1 MRRNVLGGVLGALLL
16 CGSILAGSPMLA
28 SAAEPAPQTV
38 KIGAMISLTG
48 PDAAIGGPA
57 KLGYE
62 LAIEEINKGGGVMVK
77 AYGKKI
83 PLELVLMDMET
94 HPEKSIARAEMLN
107 SQKVAVAVGTTL
119 VGAAAEIFEKNK
131 LPVISVLMSIDAITQ
146 RGFKCFFAVGG
157 ASPDMVKTVFD
168 AFGSLPKG
176 TMPTKWAFFKEQSDF
191 VTEFFGA
198 AKETAAKLGV
208 TVTYEG
214 NYAMRAPD
222 LSALIT
228 GAKNSG
234 AEVLLS
240 YPTPPD
246 AITLLKQSAQL
257 GYKPKAI
264 VMLRACDDPSWGRLG
279 ALGDYVIGSPQWHP
293 VFKFPGVKELND
305 AVKAKTG
312 QLTDP
317 TTGPAYYSIKIAAAA
332 IENAGSVDRAAIR
345 DAIAATDMMTVGGHV
360 KFGKDKTRVVL
371 TRPMIQWR
379 NGVMEVV
386 WPEDQK
392 TKPLV
397 YPIPYK

>member
-1 MRRNVLGGVLGALLL
+1 M
-16 CGSILAGSPMLA
+16 PA
-28 SAAEPAPQTV
+28 SAAEPAPQTI

-62 LAIEEINKGGGVMVK
+62 VAIEEINKGGGVMVK
-77 AYGKKI
+77 AYNKKI
-83 PLELVLMDMET
+83 PLELALMDMET
-94 HPEKSIARAEMLN
+94 HPEKSVARAEMLN
-107 SQKVAVAVGTTL
+107 SQKVPVAVGTTL

-131 LPVISVLMSIDAITQ
+131 LPVIAVLNSISALTD
-146 RGFKCFFAVGG
+146 RGLKYFFAVGG
-157 ASPDMVKTVFD
+157 ASPDIAQAVFD
-168 AFGSLPKG
+168 TFGSLPKG

-191 VTEFFGA
+191 VTEFFGT
-198 AKETAAKLGV
+198 AKEKAAKLGV

-228 GAKNSG
+228 GAKSSG

-246 AITLLKQSAQL
+246 AITMLKQSAQL
-257 GYKPKAI
+257 GYKPKAM
-264 VMLRACDDPSWGRLG
+264 VMLRACDDPAWGRLG
-279 ALGDYVIGSPQWHP
+279 ALGDYVIGSPQWHS

-332 IENAGSVDRAAIR
+332 IENAGSLDRAAIK

-360 KFGKDKTRVVL
+360 KFPKDRTRAVL
-371 TRPMIQWR
+371 PRPVIQWR

-386 WPEDQK
+386 WPDDQK
-392 TKPLV
+392 AKPLV
-397 YPIPYK
+397 YPIP

>member
-1 MRRNVLGGVLGALLL
+1 M
-16 CGSILAGSPMLA
+16 PA
-28 SAAEPAPQTV
+28 SAAEPAPQTI

-62 LAIEEINKGGGVMVK
+62 VAIEEINKGGGVMVK
-77 AYGKKI
+77 AYNKKI
-83 PLELVLMDMET
+83 PLELALMDMET
-94 HPEKSIARAEMLN
+94 HPEKSVARAEMLN
-107 SQKVAVAVGTTL
+107 SQKVPVAVGTTL

-131 LPVISVLMSIDAITQ
+131 LPVIAVLNSISALTD
-146 RGFKCFFAVGG
+146 RGLKYFFAVGG
-157 ASPDMVKTVFD
+157 ASPDIAQAVFD
-168 AFGSLPKG
+168 TFGSLPKG

-191 VTEFFGA
+191 VMEFFGA
-198 AKETAAKLGV
+198 AKEKAAKLGV

-228 GAKNSG
+228 GAKSSG

-246 AITLLKQSAQL
+246 AITMLKQSAQL
-257 GYKPKAI
+257 GYKPKAM
-264 VMLRACDDPSWGRLG
+264 VMLRACDDPAWGKLG
-279 ALGDYVIGSPQWHP
+279 ALGDYVIGSPQWHS

-332 IENAGSVDRAAIR
+332 IENAGSLDRAAIK

-360 KFGKDKTRVVL
+360 KFPKDRTRAVL
-371 TRPMIQWR
+371 PRPVIQWR

-386 WPEDQK
+386 WPDDQK
-392 TKPLV
+392 AKPLV
-397 YPIPYK
+397 YPIP